1 MVCTFLHGWRHP
13 SLPLIGEALGCAD
26 PKPPLPGEVA
36 RRSRDGEVAANL
48 IQPLSQPSAAS
59 SPARGAFF
67 SLRRGN
73 PSGAPRQLPLTRGAL
88 GACKTT
94 TNQCKKVQTSKSGLH
109 LLLTANIQPQLLTNS
124 VSRIRRRVVR
134 HTRGDHRV
142 ERRLKNRASPKIR
155 GSTHPASPRTLFSPI
170 FSLARE
176 KIGPSETTGSCK
188 FDTTSQSRLR
198 RASAFSA

>member
-1 MVCTFLHGWRHP
+1 MRWRQLRLRGAAHLI
-13 SLPLIGEALGCAD
+13 SRLRRQLPLIGEAFGGRNL
-26 PKPPLPGEVA
+26 KPPLSGEVA

-67 SLRRGN
+67 SLRRAN

-109 LLLTANIQPQLLTNS
+109 LLFVANILRQLAANLQQPLRRFAPAPLKGKPFRCGGQVRLWPS
-124 VSRIRRRVVR
+124 VRRR
-134 HTRGDHRV
+134 
-142 ERRLKNRASPKIR
+142 A
-155 GSTHPASPRTLFSPI
+155 
-170 FSLARE
+170 
-176 KIGPSETTGSCK
+176 
-188 FDTTSQSRLR
+188 
-198 RASAFSA
+198 